1 MATSEERL
9 KVLKMIQEGKLSAE
23 EGLKLLEA
31 LGEKPPSEATANP
44 PKEPRYLIVK
54 VTDTNSGRNRV
65 NLRLPVNVLQA
76 GAKVGARFSPEIEG
90 LDINRLLEA
99 VRAGETGQIVDVVDE
114 EDGERVQVF
123 LE

>member
-31 LGEKPPSEATANP
+31 LGEKPPSETNGNP
-44 PKEPRYLIVK
+44 PREPRYLIVK

>member
-31 LGEKPPSEATANP
+31 LGEKSPSETNANP

>member
-9 KVLKMIQEGKLSAE
+9 KVLKMIQEGKLNAE

-31 LGEKPPSEATANP
+31 LGEKQPSETGVNP
-44 PKEPRYLIVK
+44 PKEPRYMIVK

-65 NLRLPVNVLQA
+65 NLRLPVSVLQA
-76 GAKVGARFSPEIEG
+76 GAKVGARFTTEVDG
-90 LDINRLLEA
+90 LDITRLLEA

-114 EDGERVQVF
+114 KDGERVQVF